1 MKKEK
6 ERKERK
12 HNNKRERREKREI
25 TTITKEKKIKSK
37 LLSAMMEKNRKKQ
50 PSPLKKYNRIVSL
63 LVKDLKKRK
72 EDYDIKDIRLQA
84 SQTYKEVRELPLK
97 QINLKKVKEKAKKG
111 VSEKAGEEITAVDVP
126 DYWFNDQPKFTY
138 WFQVGEWANQ
148 FANAYPNIPIML
160 ITKATESN
168 PLVVKGATGD
178 YDGSVFQM
186 WTEGIRSSL
195 DDPNKS
201 DAEVGQFV
209 GTPAYKTKK
218 GDIYAVWYETGV
230 KIPKVPPKPTEIE
243 PRKKKLI
250 EEAEEKEKE
259 RFEIEKPKKKRGRPK
274 KGEEKKPLPK
284 PTDKKP
290 TKKPTKPKKEEKKP
304 IEKEKPTGD
313 RVKEIRG
320 LIADFR
326 QDVKDGIISKEDYK
340 ELVKE
345 LTSKLEKGGKV

>member
-1 MKKEK
+1 
-6 ERKERK
+6 
-12 HNNKRERREKREI
+12 
-25 TTITKEKKIKSK
+25 
-37 LLSAMMEKNRKKQ
+37 MMEKKRKRQ

-72 EDYDIKDIRLQA
+72 EEYDIKDIRLQA

-97 QINLKKVKEKAKKG
+97 KINLKKVKEKAKKG
-111 VSEKAGEEITAVDVP
+111 VSEEEVEEITAVDVP

-160 ITKATESN
+160 ITKATEKN

-186 WTEGIRSSL
+186 WTEGIRNSL
-195 DDPNKS
+195 ENPDKS

-290 TKKPTKPKKEEKKP
+290 TKKPTKPKKP
-304 IEKEKPTGD
+304 IEKPTEKPTGKPTPLKD
-313 RVKEIRG
+313 KNRAKELLLEEFDRG
-320 LIADFR
+320 LITKKEYR
-326 QDVKDGIISKEDYK
+326 VKVQKIEDMYG
-340 ELVKE
+340 
-345 LTSKLEKGGKV
+345 KGGKV

>member
-1 MKKEK
+1 MK
-6 ERKERK
+6 ERK
-12 HNNKRERREKREI
+12 
-25 TTITKEKKIKSK
+25 KS
-37 LLSAMMEKNRKKQ
+37 RQ

-72 EDYDIKDIRLQA
+72 EQYDIKDIRLQA
-84 SQTYKEVRELPLK
+84 SLTYKEVKELPLK
-97 QINLKKVKEKAKKG
+97 KINLKRVKEKAIKG
-111 VSEKAGEEITAVDVP
+111 VSEKEVDDVTAVDVP
-126 DYWFNDQPKFTY
+126 DYWFDDQTKFTY
-138 WFQVGEWANQ
+138 WFQVGEWANR
-148 FANAYPNIPIML
+148 FANAYPNIPVML

-230 KIPKVPPKPTEIE
+230 KIPKVPPKPTTIE

-304 IEKEKPTGD
+304 TGEPTPLSDKNKRIELLIKQQELLLKQLELKLINKKTYLEKN
-313 RVKEIRG
+313 
-320 LIADFR
+320 
-326 QDVKDGIISKEDYK
+326 Q
-340 ELVKE
+340 
-345 LTSKLEKGGKV
+345 KLEDKIEAVETMYRKGGKV

>member
-1 MKKEK
+1 MKEEK
-6 ERKERK
+6 G
-12 HNNKRERREKREI
+12 
-25 TTITKEKKIKSK
+25 
-37 LLSAMMEKNRKKQ
+37 RKKSHRQ

-63 LVKDLKKRK
+63 LVKDAKKRK

-84 SQTYKEVRELPLK
+84 SQTYKEVKELPIK
-97 QINLKKVKEKAKKG
+97 KINLKRIKEKPVKE
-111 VSEKAGEEITAVDVP
+111 VSEKEVEVTAVDVP
-126 DYWFNDQPKFTY
+126 DYWFNDQINFTY
-138 WFQVGEWANQ
+138 WWQVGEWANR

-230 KIPKVPPKPTEIE
+230 KIPKVPPKPTEIVCVSSIIKSA
-243 PRKKKLI
+243 PYFFAKSCT
-250 EEAEEKEKE
+250 A
-259 RFEIEKPKKKRGRPK
+259 
-274 KGEEKKPLPK
+274 
-284 PTDKKP
+284 
-290 TKKPTKPKKEEKKP
+290 TK
-304 IEKEKPTGD
+304 
-313 RVKEIRG
+313 
-320 LIADFR
+320 
-326 QDVKDGIISKEDYK
+326 
-340 ELVKE
+340 
-345 LTSKLEKGGKV
+345 

>member
-1 MKKEK
+1 MK
-6 ERKERK
+6 ERK
-12 HNNKRERREKREI
+12 
-25 TTITKEKKIKSK
+25 KS
-37 LLSAMMEKNRKKQ
+37 RQ

-72 EDYDIKDIRLQA
+72 EQYDIKDIRLQA
-84 SQTYKEVRELPLK
+84 SLTYKDVKELPLK
-97 QINLKKVKEKAKKG
+97 KINLKRVKEKPTKE
-111 VSEKAGEEITAVDVP
+111 VSEEEVEITALDVP
-126 DYWFNDQPKFTY
+126 DYWFNDQKEFTY
-138 WFQVGEWANQ
+138 WFQIGEWANR

-290 TKKPTKPKKEEKKP
+290 TKKPTKPKKEEEKP
-304 IEKEKPTGD
+304 IEKPTGKPTPLKDKNRAKELLLEEFKLGLITKKEY
-313 RVKEIRG
+313 RVKVQKI
-320 LIADFR
+320 
-326 QDVKDGIISKEDYK
+326 EDMYG
-340 ELVKE
+340 
-345 LTSKLEKGGKV
+345 KGGKVD